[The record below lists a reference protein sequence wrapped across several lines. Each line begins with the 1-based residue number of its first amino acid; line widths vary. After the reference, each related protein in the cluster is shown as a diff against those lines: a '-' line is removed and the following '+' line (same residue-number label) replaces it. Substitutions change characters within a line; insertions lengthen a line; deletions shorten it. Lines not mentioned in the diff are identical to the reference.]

1 MIRFAPKDWAF
12 LMIRTGFLFAFLF
25 LLFSSARADELTLHF
40 VKSPTRTTWDSP
52 RKLAFSAIKNLVA
65 RVRGGK
71 RHSIGHVYVEL
82 QCGLNHTLTGVTSDN
97 DREERRALFLD
108 GYGLGVI
115 LRNSVGKFDA
125 PDEAKLDLESMQ
137 ATGRSNFIR
146 FLISSA
152 TCSRLTEYLK
162 RYEELGYQ
170 NIYGNLNARP
180 LLRQSSGCSAFG
192 MSFLELSGL
201 QAPEFE
207 EQWMTHRILPRHL
220 VGGHFTHTRVR
231 MIRILTE
238 RHSHWDNDLNEGGF
252 AVDFWD
258 PEKMHHWVE
267 QGVQDLEMG
276 TNRTFPWP
284 AQIQTQAKSKGLVL
298 DTSTVLTPTG
308 PFFRDP

>member
-1 MIRFAPKDWAF
+1 MIRFG
-12 LMIRTGFLFAFLF
+12 LLIVF
-25 LLFSSARADELTLHF
+25 LLFHFSFAHANELTLHF
-40 VKSPTRTTWDSP
+40 VKSPTRTNWDSP
-52 RKLAFSAIKNLVA
+52 RKLAFSAIKNLFA
-65 RVRGGK
+65 RVHGGK

-82 QCGLNHTLTGVTSDN
+82 SCGADHILTGVTSEN

-108 GYGLGVI
+108 GYGLGVV
-115 LRNSVGKFDA
+115 LRNSVGKFDD
-125 PDEAKLDLESMQ
+125 PEEAKADLDAMQ
-137 ATGRSNFIR
+137 SRGRSNFIS
-146 FLISSA
+146 FTLSNS
-152 TCSRLTEYLK
+152 TCSRLLDYLK

-170 NIYGNLNARP
+170 TVYANLNARP

-207 EQWMTHRILPRHL
+207 DQWMTHRILPSHL

-238 RHSHWDNDLNEGGF
+238 RHSHWDEDLSQGGF
-252 AVDFWD
+252 PVDFWD
-258 PEKMHHWVE
+258 PEKMHAWVK
-267 QGVQDLEMG
+267 QGVLDLEMG

-284 AQIQTQAKSKGLVL
+284 TQVQNRAKSKGLLMDASSVP
-298 DTSTVLTPTG
+298 TPTG

>member
-1 MIRFAPKDWAF
+1 MVRIGMVIALLLFH
-12 LMIRTGFLFAFLF
+12 FLFARPF
-25 LLFSSARADELTLHF
+25 AQADELTLHF
-40 VKSPTRTTWDSP
+40 IKSPTRTNWDSP
-52 RKLAFSAIKNLVA
+52 RKLAFSAVKNLFA
-65 RVRGGK
+65 RVHGGK

-82 QCGLNHTLTGVTSDN
+82 NCGVEHILTGVTSDN

-115 LRNSVGKFDA
+115 LRNSVGKFDD
-125 PDEAKLDLESMQ
+125 PEEARADLEAMQ
-137 ATGRSNFIR
+137 ATGRSNFIS
-146 FLISSA
+146 FTIPGP
-152 TCSRLTEYLK
+152 TCSRLSAYLR

-170 NIYGNLNARP
+170 TVYANLNARP

-207 EQWMTHRILPRHL
+207 DQWMTHRIIPQHL
-220 VGGHFTHTRVR
+220 VGGHFTHKKVR

-238 RHSHWDNDLNEGGF
+238 RHSRWDDDLSAGGYP
-252 AVDFWD
+252 VNFWD
-258 PEKMHHWVE
+258 PEKMHSWVE
-267 QGVQDLEMG
+267 QGVRDLEVG

-284 AQIQTQAKSKGLVL
+284 AQVQNRNRSRGLIL
-298 DTSTVLTPTG
+298 DATTVPTPTG